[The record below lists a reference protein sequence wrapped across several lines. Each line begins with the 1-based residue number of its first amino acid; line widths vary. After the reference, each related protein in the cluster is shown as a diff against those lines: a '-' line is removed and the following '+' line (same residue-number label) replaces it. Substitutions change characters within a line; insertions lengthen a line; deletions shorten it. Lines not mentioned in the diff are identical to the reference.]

1 MTPKEAAL
9 EGSKARL
16 TAILWWTTLKTWSWF
31 IFIKRKVSKFAD
43 CDVINLLNLPWF
55 QLLLVL
61 VPTVLFFISNFYSE
75 IFKVRYL
82 LKLILSTIITKVTE
96 MEISDTW
103 EWTRH
108 SLKFYVQHKCE
119 YNIKYLSIYFYVDN
133 KITRDEI
140 MRMLTSDWRDI
151 YSLGDIYKL
160 FSLWQHF
167 VLTDVLDKLCLGLWV
182 VSSILL
188 DKLIIITVVLGVI
201 LDTVTN
207 QCQLFNVPQT
217 GVGLGQLEVVLGR
230 LPRAGVLS
238 PQVVELLLND
248 NLVMKPEAEQR

>member
-1 MTPKEAAL
+1 MFSTNANI
-9 EGSKARL
+9 
-16 TAILWWTTLKTWSWF
+16 IL
-31 IFIKRKVSKFAD
+31 
-43 CDVINLLNLPWF
+43 N
-55 QLLLVL
+55 
-61 VPTVLFFISNFYSE
+61 
-75 IFKVRYL
+75 
-82 LKLILSTIITKVTE
+82 
-96 MEISDTW
+96 
-103 EWTRH
+103 
-108 SLKFYVQHKCE
+108 
-119 YNIKYLSIYFYVDN
+119 IYFYVDN